1 MPGPVVVFDT
11 NVLIPLLLPASHST
25 RLLDRLDRAGWRVAL
40 SPQILAE
47 VSDKLQHTPAL
58 RRWLEL
64 SDDEINQ
71 FVAQD
76 LPAKTLAIHG
86 RRQAHGA
93 CPADP
98 KDDKIIAAALE
109 AKAIYI
115 VTEDKHLLHLES
127 YEDIII
133 INRRDFDAELGRFGV
148 A

>member
-1 MPGPVVVFDT
+1 MFDT

-47 VSDKLQHTPAL
+47 VADRLRHKSAL

-64 SDDEINQ
+64 PDDDIDE
-71 FVAQD
+71 FVGQD
-76 LPAKTLAIHG
+76 LPAKTLAIAG

-93 CPADP
+93 VPADP
-98 KDDKIIAAALE
+98 KDDKIVAAALE
-109 AKAIYI
+109 AKAIHI
-115 VTEDKHLLHLES
+115 VTEDKHLLDLES
-127 YEDIII
+127 YNGIRIV
-133 INRRDFDAELGRFGV
+133 NRLDFDAELDRLGL